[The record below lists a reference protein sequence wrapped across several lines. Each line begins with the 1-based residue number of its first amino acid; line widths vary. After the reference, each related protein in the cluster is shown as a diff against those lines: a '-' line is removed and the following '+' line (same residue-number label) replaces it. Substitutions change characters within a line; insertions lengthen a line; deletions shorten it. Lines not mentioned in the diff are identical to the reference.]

1 MRFLSN
7 LICFLIELLLIVLLY
22 TKQSFT
28 LNLFSFILYNII
40 GFVMMTYHMVT
51 VSIPYDMF
59 IIVIVAMILLLI
71 KHRYIFKLQTGRFFI
86 LQLSHHFYTVGLFA
100 VSCLYIS
107 TIPLII
113 INSLALWA
121 ATIAFSTIYSF
132 IGYLSWSTAFENHQ
146 YYKHVKLIMVLGAGI
161 FSEEVTTLLAAR
173 LDKALSVYHSQRTKP
188 IIIVSGGQG
197 PDEPISEA
205 LAMKRYLIAH
215 NVPENHIFMENQ
227 STNTRTNFLYSKSII
242 HSMMPTSSQM
252 LCVTSQFHVLRAL
265 KFAKKAH
272 LSFDGIGSRTPYHFL
287 AQSMIIDFLGLM
299 YQYKTILTIYFAMLF
314 WLAILQTI

>member
-1 MRFLSN
+1 MLLFL
-7 LICFLIELLLIVLLY
+7 CFLIELLLIVLLY

-28 LNLFSFILYNII
+28 LNLFSFILYTII

-71 KHRYIFKLQTGRFFI
+71 KYRYIFKLQTGRFFI

-121 ATIAFSTIYSF
+121 AIIAFSTIYSF
-132 IGYLSWSTAFENHQ
+132 IGYLFWSTAFENHQ